1 MILHFNVSGEK
12 RKKMVKAVE
21 NELGVKATYLGAP
34 SFAYQVDI
42 FTISRDGALSWND
55 LDATD
60 RDGMEKSSR
69 VIDICVMAAGVS
81 PSEWDNNEMG
91 AEEPQNEQNKGAEE
105 EESLNLK
112 VSISLEKVDM
122 GNLIRLLEAKGE
134 LIKKALGI
142 ENTFIT
148 EKNHIVEF
156 AWFDKVSPDEALA
169 YTKFIAALCEMSF
182 KQKRV
187 TAKAKENE
195 NEKYAFRCFLLRL
208 GFIGDEYKADR
219 KILLAKLDG
228 SSAFKAGTKKGGE
241 Q

>member
-1 MILHFNVSGEK
+1 MVLHFNVIGEN
-12 RKKMVKAVE
+12 RKKMVKAIE
-21 NELGVKATYLGAP
+21 TELGLKATYLGAP
-34 SFAYQVDI
+34 TFAYQVDI

-91 AEEPQNEQNKGAEE
+91 AEEHQNEQNKGTEE

-112 VSISLEKVDM
+112 ISIPLEKVDM

-156 AWFDKVSPDEALA
+156 AWFDEVTPDEALA
-169 YTKFIAALCEMSF
+169 YTKFIEALCEMSV
-182 KQKRV
+182 KQKKI
-187 TAKAKENE
+187 TAKPKENE
-195 NEKYAFRCFLLRL
+195 NKKYAFRCFLLRL
-208 GFIGDEYKADR
+208 GFIGDEFKEDR
-219 KILLAKLDG
+219 KILLKNLDG
-228 SSAFKAGTKKGGE
+228 SSAFKTKKEG